1 MGRADAIAPSIT
13 PSDSAMPPVSS
24 RSLLP
29 TLRLGCR
36 LVVLGG
42 LLAACTSSSPPPLS
56 RFSPPSLDATT
67 QSPSNTSLAD
77 NPRASRVSRAPGTGH
92 NSDDT
97 LATPIPSVVERVPP
111 NARPVPA
118 SSVMD
123 APVTSAPAPP
133 PNDLTRSI
141 LNPRDLR
148 AMSQVPT
155 PLAAASLPDSPY
167 TTSWLN
173 QAPAQTLTLLP
184 GLAGYRYVAEDRSFT
199 AIFPAEPTVDDV
211 PVMKAVLDHGDRFYF
226 VRSEYANSTLPP
238 VSITEAQDYLDW
250 VVLDVVRQFG
260 AQKIDYREALLLNGR
275 PGRRLIF
282 ANAKGIQFE
291 ARAYFDPWQLRLI
304 VIAFGTRDDNLAVPE
319 AQQFFESFQL
329 GEDMIPQNLAA
340 QVSP

>member
-1 MGRADAIAPSIT
+1 
-13 PSDSAMPPVSS
+13 MPPVSS

-56 RFSPPSLDATT
+56 RFSPPSLDPAT
-67 QSPSNTSLAD
+67 QSPPATPLAG
-77 NPRASRVSRAPGTGH
+77 NPRVPRASGASGIGH
-92 NSDDT
+92 DSDDT
-97 LATPIPSVVERVPP
+97 LATPIPRAVELTPP
-111 NARPVPA
+111 NSRSVPA
-118 SSVMD
+118 SI
-123 APVTSAPAPP
+123 TNAPAPH

-141 LNPRDLR
+141 LNPHDLR
-148 AMSQVPT
+148 AMSQVPS

-226 VRSEYANSTLPP
+226 VRSEYANNTLPP